1 MKLIPWEYG
10 LRNLGRSPLRAVLT
24 ALGSTLVVGLV
35 LAAGSFLAGIERQLS
50 SSGDEGNIMVI
61 ANGSQDSLLRSEISR
76 RVDTIARGGIRD
88 IQQRLGEQYVSPE
101 VLFMPA
107 MKVDPD
113 SFKSH
118 QVILRGVRPV
128 ATLVHSQVRITAG
141 RFPSGGEELMI
152 GKLVGVQLRATP
164 EQVAVGQKLY
174 FDDKPWTIAGHFEAP
189 GTVFETEL
197 WAPLTSLQNAAKREG
212 ISALVI
218 TANPELPKA
227 ARLENEAIR
236 KRNKETGGDEPL
248 NTPVSLLYDHA
259 DLLTSQRLEL
269 ELMAMTEKS
278 YYANAAKFYEPI
290 RMMVWA
296 TAGLIAMGA
305 LLGGLNTMYAAF
317 AARVREM
324 ATLQVLGFSRVS
336 VAISL
341 LQESLLATAAGGLIA
356 CGLGKLF
363 LDGIAVRFSTGAIT
377 MAVDAPT
384 ILIALLAGIVLGI
397 AGALL
402 PAWRCLRRPIPDAL
416 RAA

>member
-10 LRNLGRSPLRAVLT
+10 LRNLGRSPLRAALT
-24 ALGSTLVVGLV
+24 ALGSMLVVGLV

-50 SSGDEGNIMVI
+50 SSGDEGNIMLI

-88 IQQRLGEQYVSPE
+88 IHQRLGEQYVSPE

-113 SFKSH
+113 GFKSH
-118 QVILRGVRPV
+118 QVIMRGVRPV
-128 ATLVHSQVRITAG
+128 ATLVHSKVRITAG

-152 GKLVGVQLRATP
+152 GKLVSVQLRATP

-174 FDDKPWTIAGHFEAP
+174 FDGKPWTIVGHFEAP

-197 WAPLTSLQNAAKREG
+197 WAPLTSLQHAAKREG

-218 TANPELPKA
+218 TAG
-227 ARLENEAIR
+227 EN
-236 KRNKETGGDEPL
+236 GLDE
-248 NTPVSLLYDHA
+248 A

-363 LDGIAVRFSTGAIT
+363 LDGIAVRFSTGAI
-377 MAVDAPT
+377 MMDVDAPT
-384 ILIALLAGIVLGI
+384 ILIALLAGIVLGV

>member
-10 LRNLGRSPLRAVLT
+10 LRNLGRNPLRACLT
-24 ALGSTLVVGLV
+24 AFGAMLVVGLV

-50 SSGDEGNIMVI
+50 TTGDEGNLLLI
-61 ANGSQDSLLRSEISR
+61 ANGSQDSLLRSEIPR
-76 RVDTIARGGIRD
+76 KVDTIARGGIKTIRE
-88 IQQRLGEQYVSPE
+88 RLGEQYVSPE

-107 MKVDPD
+107 LKLDPD
-113 SFKSH
+113 KFESH

-128 ATLVHSQVRITAG
+128 AALVHSQVRVIAG
-141 RFPSGGEELMI
+141 RFPASGEELMI
-152 GKLVGVQLRATP
+152 GKLVGVQLQASEER
-164 EQVAVGQKLY
+164 VAVGKKLY
-174 FDDKPWTIAGHFEAP
+174 FDGKPWTIVGHFEAP

-197 WAPLTSLQNAAKREG
+197 WAPLTSLQHAAKREG
-212 ISALVI
+212 LSALIISAGPDGL
-218 TANPELPKA
+218 
-227 ARLENEAIR
+227 
-236 KRNKETGGDEPL
+236 DE
-248 NTPVSLLYDHA
+248 A
-259 DLLTSQRLEL
+259 DLLASQRLEL

-290 RMMVWA
+290 RIMVWA

-336 VAISL
+336 VAVSL

-363 LDGIAVRFSTGAIT
+363 LDGVAVRFSTGAISMT
-377 MAVDAPT
+377 VDAPT

>member
-10 LRNLGRSPLRAVLT
+10 LRNLGRSPLRACLT
-24 ALGSTLVVGLV
+24 AFGSMLVVGLV

-50 SSGDEGNIMVI
+50 TSGDEGNVLLL
-61 ANGSQDSLLRSEISR
+61 ANGSQDSLLRSEIPR
-76 RVDTIARGGIRD
+76 KVDTIARGGIKSIRE
-88 IQQRLGEQYVSPE
+88 RLGEQYVSPE

-107 MKVDPD
+107 LKLDPD
-113 SFKSH
+113 GHKSH

-128 ATLVHSQVRITAG
+128 AVLVHSQVRVTAG
-141 RFPSGGEELMI
+141 RFPTGGEELMI
-152 GKLVGVQLRATP
+152 GKLAQVQLQASD
-164 EQVAVGQKLY
+164 EDVAIGKQLY
-174 FDDKPWTIAGHFEAP
+174 FDGKPWTIVGHFEAP

-197 WAPLTSLQNAAKREG
+197 WAPLTSLQNASKREG
-212 ISALVI
+212 LSALVI
-218 TANPELPKA
+218 TAGAGGLDDAELLA
-227 ARLENEAIR
+227 
-236 KRNKETGGDEPL
+236 
-248 NTPVSLLYDHA
+248 
-259 DLLTSQRLEL
+259 SQRLEL
-269 ELMAMTEKS
+269 ELMAMSEKS

-290 RMMVWA
+290 RIMVWA

-336 VAISL
+336 VAVSL

-384 ILIALLAGIVLGI
+384 ILIALLAGVVLGI